1 MKKNLMNKVNYGVMK
16 LQGKAKEDVELAI
29 KKLEEDDGNWVEEG
43 LKYIIAIV
51 IGGVLLVGL
60 INIFNVDLL
69 GGIKT
74 GINNLFNYKG

>member
-16 LQGKAKEDVELAI
+16 LQGKVKEDVELAI